1 MSEEINE
8 EIRENPENQNKQ
20 PYPIVPVIDH
30 RLLAGKL
37 TEYNWMQDIPEGCS
51 TSDIVEVRFKNT
63 RKGFYL
69 NNSTLNLTIGDIV
82 AVEAALGHDIGIVSL
97 TGELVR
103 EQMRLKR
110 VDLERNPLKKV
121 YRKAKPHDI
130 EKWQQAIA
138 LEYDTMIK
146 SRKIAADL
154 NLDMK
159 IGDVEYQGDKTK
171 AIFYYI
177 AGDRVDFRKLIK
189 VLAETFH
196 IRIEMKQIG
205 ARQEAG
211 RIGGIGSCGRKLCCS
226 TFITNFISVS
236 TSAARYQDISLNPQK
251 LAGQCGKLKCCL
263 NYEVD
268 AYIDEQK
275 DFPSSNVWLNTG
287 EGMLYH
293 QKTDIFGRSM
303 SYTYDKEGKGA
314 LIKLPVER
322 VKEIIAMNKRGFI
335 PPKALD
341 TNEKRPEDIKYTDG
355 VGEESLNRFDEK
367 KQPKKNY
374 SKNRNNRKNVQK
386 NNNRAE
392 TNRSNGNKPVNKA
405 ENRQHKPVNKQNTK
419 PNKNE

>member
-1 MSEEINE
+1 MSEINE
-8 EIRENPENQNKQ
+8 EEVQNNSENKNIKQ
-20 PYPIVPVIDH
+20 QPQVVPVIDH

-37 TEYNWMQDIPEGCS
+37 TVYNWMKDTPEGCTPS
-51 TSDIVEVRFKNT
+51 EIVEVRFKNT

-69 NNSTLNLTIGDIV
+69 NNSNLKLDIGDIV

-103 EQMRLKR
+103 EQMRLKK
-110 VDLERNPLKKV
+110 VDLERNPLKKI

-138 LEYDTMIK
+138 LEHDTMIR
-146 SRKIAADL
+146 SRVIAAEL
-154 NLDMK
+154 GLDMK

-177 AGDRVDFRKLIK
+177 ANDRVDFRKLIK
-189 VLAETFH
+189 ILAETFH

-275 DFPSSNVWLNTG
+275 DFPSTNIWLNTG

-293 QKTDIFGRSM
+293 QKTDIFGRNM
-303 SYTYDKEGKGA
+303 SYSFDKEG
-314 LIKLPVER
+314 
-322 VKEIIAMNKRGFI
+322 RGT
-335 PPKALD
+335 A
-341 TNEKRPEDIKYTDG
+341 
-355 VGEESLNRFDEK
+355 
-367 KQPKKNY
+367 
-374 SKNRNNRKNVQK
+374 
-386 NNNRAE
+386 
-392 TNRSNGNKPVNKA
+392 
-405 ENRQHKPVNKQNTK
+405 
-419 PNKNE
+419 

>member
-69 NNSTLNLTIGDIV
+69 NNSNLNLTIGDIV

-386 NNNRAE
+386 NNNRTE
-392 TNRSNGNKPVNKA
+392 TNRSNGNKPVNKV